1 MQSQIKQTISETV
14 SKKFGLKNVPD
25 FSVDIPEKSEHGDYA
40 SNIAMVLARILK
52 KNPLEIAH
60 IIDMELEKWNLKN
73 GLKTEIA
80 SPGFINFFIDTK
92 GLGLVLKEI
101 IKKKE
106 KFGSGLKKKET
117 IIIEYSSPNIAKP
130 MGVHHLRTTIIGQS
144 LVNMYNFLGYKVL
157 AMSFPGDWGTQFGS
171 LIAAYKKWG
180 NAKKFKVSPVK
191 EMLNL
196 YVRYSH
202 LAENDETL
210 QEEARLEF
218 RKLEQGNKENRRIW
232 HLFRKESFKDFDRVY
247 KKLGIKIPLVFAES
261 FFEPYLKQVIA
272 DASNKKIAERGE
284 NNSLVVKFKDNTPPL
299 LLQKSDGA
307 TLYATRDLAQMKYR
321 VQKWHPSKIIIVVA
335 SQQTLYFNQV
345 FKTAEMLG
353 YAKKENM
360 QHVKFGM
367 VLDSTGKKFATREG
381 KLIPLADV
389 LDEAVRRARKVID
402 KLNPESFQKAKPRT
416 VTRLVRSSFSGGG
429 SKSSAGEKDKIA
441 KIVGLGAVKFFD
453 LSQNRLSDIVFDWDK
468 MLNLKGAS
476 APYIQYSYARLKS
489 ILRKNKSKII
499 KFNVELLKEKE
510 EVSLLRHLIH
520 FSEIITDSAIKYEP
534 NHLAE
539 YLLRL
544 AEKVNHF
551 YETTPILK
559 SEKEVRASRLALIT
573 AVCSIIKSGLELL
586 GIEVTERM

>member
-1 MQSQIKQTISETV
+1 MQSQIKQIINETV

-25 FSVDIPEKSEHGDYA
+25 FSVDISEKPEHGDYA
-40 SNIAMVLARILK
+40 SNVAMVLARTLK
-52 KNPLEIAH
+52 KSPLEIAR
-60 IIDMELEKWNLKN
+60 IVDMELENWNLKN

-80 SPGFINFFIDTK
+80 PPGFINFFVDTK

-106 KFGSGLKKKET
+106 KFGSAPKKKES

-180 NAKKFKVSPVK
+180 DAKKFKISPVK

-196 YVRYSH
+196 YVRFSH
-202 LAENDETL
+202 LAESDETL

-218 RKLEQGNKENRRIW
+218 RKLEQGNKENRKIW
-232 HLFRKESFKDFDRVY
+232 NLFRKESFKDFDRVY
-247 KKLGIKIPLVFAES
+247 KKLNIKIPLVFAES
-261 FFEPYLKQVIA
+261 FFEPYLKEVIT
-272 DASNKKIAERGE
+272 DAVNKKIADQGE
-284 NNSLVVKFKDNTPPL
+284 NGSLVIKFKDDTPPL

-321 VQKWHPSKIIIVVA
+321 VNKWHPSKIIIVVA
-335 SQQTLYFNQV
+335 NQQTLYFSQV
-345 FKTAEMLG
+345 FKTAEMLD
-353 YAKKENM
+353 YAKKENLE
-360 QHVKFGM
+360 HVKFGM

-381 KLIPLADV
+381 KLIPLTDV
-389 LDEAVRRARKVID
+389 LDEAILRARKVVE
-402 KLNPESFQKAKPRT
+402 KLN
-416 VTRLVRSSFSGGG
+416 
-429 SKSSAGEKDKIA
+429 SKLSTKEKDRVANI
-441 KIVGLGAVKFFD
+441 IGIGAVKFFD

-476 APYIQYSYARLKS
+476 APYVQYSYARIKRV
-489 ILRKNKSKII
+489 IKKSKIKPSGKI
-499 KFNVELLKEKE
+499 KIELLKEVE
-510 EVSLLRHLIH
+510 ELNLLRHLLH
-520 FSEIITDSAIKYEP
+520 FPEVIEYSALKYEP

-544 AEKVNHF
+544 AEKINNF
-551 YETTPILK
+551 YEKVQVI
-559 SEKEVRASRLALIT
+559 SAEKEIKNARLTLINSAAT
-573 AVCSIIKSGLELL
+573 IIKNGMNLL
-586 GIEVTERM
+586 GIEVVEQM